1 MASANDPMIRSLSYS
16 GKTTNNHGLLV
27 DIYWLNLQNTIQ
39 ENSSVALSGSY
50 RLTTIRNNMVQ
61 GGVGLDYHH
70 YFDSLK
76 DSFSQGFDLPGVE
89 QKLTTVRLVIG
100 SSRSGRPAANDQYR
114 SKSANVP
121 AYYNPNTHAVYLN
134 RTLLDKASPK
144 IVHNICYHELLHAV
158 SHHASINYQGRRILK
173 SGLKIQMWD
182 DENRQRVI
190 HRGLNEGLTQY
201 LANSHTDGGPAYR
214 EEVRIVGRLT
224 QLIGLQPL
232 NAAYFGPS
240 IDRLERQLSAKLG
253 VNSLND
259 LSELIDK
266 KNYSAAMAYMD

>member
-1 MASANDPMIRSLSYS
+1 
-16 GKTTNNHGLLV
+16 
-27 DIYWLNLQNTIQ
+27 
-39 ENSSVALSGSY
+39 
-50 RLTTIRNNMVQ
+50 MVQ

-89 QKLTTVRLVIG
+89 QKLATVRLVIG

-214 EEVRIVGRLT
+214 EEVRIIGRLT

-253 VNSLND
+253 VNGFND